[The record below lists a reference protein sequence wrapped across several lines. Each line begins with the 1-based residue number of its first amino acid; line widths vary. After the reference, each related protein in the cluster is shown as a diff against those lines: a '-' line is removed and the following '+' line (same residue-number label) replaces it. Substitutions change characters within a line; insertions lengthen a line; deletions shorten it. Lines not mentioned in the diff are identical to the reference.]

1 MVDKALLAK
10 GIADIR
16 DAVARIRDVLP
27 PDVEEFTGDRTIREV
42 VVLNLFVALQ
52 QCLSLAVHWLAD
64 EGRDVPRSYRD
75 VFHSLADRKVLDDG
89 LAKRLAA
96 AAGLRNLIAHRY
108 GILDWVRVHAIASS
122 ELDDILAFCDRLA
135 RKAQPEN

>member
-10 GIADIR
+10 AIADIR
-16 DAVARIRDVLP
+16 DAVKRIREVLP
-27 PDVEEFTGDRTIREV
+27 GDAGEFAADRTIREV

-64 EGRDVPRSYRD
+64 EGRDVPAGYRE
-75 VFHSLADRKVLDDG
+75 VFLALADRKVLSAD
-89 LAKRLAA
+89 LAARLAT

-108 GILDWVRVHAIASS
+108 GVLDWARIHAIASS
-122 ELDDILAFCDRLA
+122 DLDDLLEFCEQLA
-135 RKAQPEN
+135 RKTDAS